1 MPIVW
6 SVVSH
11 PPRASLTGRAF
22 ALAGGLLFAAS
33 LGYFVVSYAR
43 YGRPAGG
50 WTPGGWLAVVPNLL
64 LFSLFALH
72 HSLFARTG
80 LKAAIAARVSPALER
95 SVYVWVASLL
105 FALTLWAWSP
115 VPGVAW
121 HARGVLAWV
130 LELGCVTGVVLT
142 GVAAAALDPLEL
154 AGIRQAFGQPQ
165 AAGTELSTTG
175 VYRVVRHPIY
185 LGWVLMVWCLPA
197 MTGTRLVFAAVSTLY
212 LVLAI
217 PLEER
222 AMRRTLGRA
231 YDTYA
236 ATVRWRM
243 FPWVY

>member
-1 MPIVW
+1 M
-6 SVVSH
+6 
-11 PPRASLTGRAF
+11 F
-22 ALAGGLLFAAS
+22 AGS
-33 LGYFVVSYAR
+33 LGYFVVSYAG
-43 YGRPAGG
+43 YGRPVGA
-50 WTPGGWLAVVPNLL
+50 WTSDGWLAVVPNVL

-80 LKAAIAARVSPALER
+80 LKAVVIARVSPALER
-95 SVYVWVASLL
+95 AVYVWVASLL

-121 HARGVLAWV
+121 RLTGVWARL
-130 LELGCVTGVVLT
+130 LELGCLAGVVLT

-197 MTGTRLVFAAVSTLY
+197 MTGTRLVFAAISTLF

-222 AMRRTLGRA
+222 AMRRAMGRA

-236 ATVRWRM
+236 LTVRWRM
-243 FPWVY
+243 IPGVY

>member
-1 MPIVW
+1 M
-6 SVVSH
+6 SH

-43 YGRPAGG
+43 YGRPAGA

-80 LKAAIAARVSPALER
+80 LKAFVVARTSPALER

-121 HARGVLAWV
+121 HAKGVLAWV

-222 AMRRTLGRA
+222 AMRRAMGRA

-236 ATVRWRM
+236 LAVPWRM
-243 FPWVY
+243 IPWVY